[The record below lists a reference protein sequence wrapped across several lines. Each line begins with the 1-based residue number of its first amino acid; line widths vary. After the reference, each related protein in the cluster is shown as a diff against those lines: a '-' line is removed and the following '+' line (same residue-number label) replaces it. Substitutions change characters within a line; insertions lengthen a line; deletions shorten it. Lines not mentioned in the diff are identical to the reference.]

1 MGVPIKLILKEIGS
15 RINNIG
21 TIVDTDPNND
31 ETTSYVGKML
41 QRAGAG
47 VGAGAFAGGIK
58 DMNNMKDT
66 ASAADA
72 ASAAS
77 DAKDAAE
84 AASAAKDMAD
94 AASAAKDVASAAS
107 DKNIKDITTSNT
119 ADVIERAYKQ
129 LDDII
134 YKYNSK
140 GQALG
145 EDDKL
150 RAGIT
155 AQSMEGSILES
166 AVIEDPNTGYKMVD
180 TRHLALANAAAI
192 KEIFERLDR
201 IEGRNEI

>member
-1 MGVPIKLILKEIGS
+1 MSARLILKEIGS

-31 ETTSYVGKML
+31 ETTSYMGKMV
-41 QRAGAG
+41 Q
-47 VGAGAFAGGIK
+47 GAGAFGGGLKDIK
-58 DMNNMKDT
+58 DNFSSKD
-66 ASAADA
+66 

-77 DAKDAAE
+77 DE
-84 AASAAKDMAD
+84 
-94 AASAAKDVASAAS
+94 
-107 DKNIKDITTSNT
+107 NIKDIAKTNT
-119 ADVIERAYKQ
+119 ADIIEKAYKG

-150 RAGIT
+150 RAGVT

-166 AVIEDPNTGYKMVD
+166 AVMEDPATGYKMVD

-192 KEIFERLDR
+192 KEIFERLDKL
-201 IEGRNEI
+201 EGKE

>member
-1 MGVPIKLILKEIGS
+1 MGVPVKLILKEIGS

-21 TIVDTDPNND
+21 TIVDTDETND
-31 ETTSYVGKML
+31 ETTSYAGKML
-41 QRAGAG
+41 QGA
-47 VGAGAFAGGIK
+47 GAGAFAGGIK
-58 DMNNMKDT
+58 DMKNMKDT
-66 ASAADA
+66 AN
-72 ASAAS
+72 
-77 DAKDAAE
+77 AKDTAE
-84 AASAAKDMAD
+84 AAKDMAD
-94 AASAAKDVASAAS
+94 TASAAKDVASAAS

-119 ADVIERAYKQ
+119 ADIIEKAYKG

-150 RAGIT
+150 RAGVT

-192 KEIFERLDR
+192 KEIFERLDKL
-201 IEGRNEI
+201 ENK

>member
-1 MGVPIKLILKEIGS
+1 MSARLILKEIGS

-31 ETTSYVGKML
+31 ETTSYMGKML
-41 QRAGAG
+41 DGT
-47 VGAGAFAGGIK
+47 GAFGGGLKDIK
-58 DMNNMKDT
+58 DNFSSK
-66 ASAADA
+66 DA

-77 DAKDAAE
+77 DE
-84 AASAAKDMAD
+84 
-94 AASAAKDVASAAS
+94 
-107 DKNIKDITTSNT
+107 NIKDIAKTNT
-119 ADVIERAYKQ
+119 ADIIEKAYKG

-150 RAGIT
+150 RAGVT

-166 AVIEDPNTGYKMVD
+166 AVMEDPATGYKMVD

-192 KEIFERLDR
+192 KEIFERLDKL
-201 IEGRNEI
+201 EGK

>member
-1 MGVPIKLILKEIGS
+1 MAVPIKMILKEIGS
-15 RINNIG
+15 RINNVG

-31 ETTSYVGKML
+31 ETTSYMGKML
-41 QRAGAG
+41 EGN
-47 VGAGAFAGGIK
+47 GAFGGGLK
-58 DMNNMKDT
+58 DIGSFKDNFN
-66 ASAADA
+66 SK
-72 ASAAS
+72 
-77 DAKDAAE
+77 DAKDV
-84 AASAAKDMAD
+84 AD
-94 AASAAKDVASAAS
+94 AAKDVAAAVS
-107 DKNIKDITTSNT
+107 DKNIKDIAKTNT
-119 ADVIERAYKQ
+119 ADIIEKAYKG

-166 AVIEDPNTGYKMVD
+166 AVMEDPATGYKMVD

-192 KEIFERLDR
+192 KEIFERLDKL
-201 IEGRNEI
+201 EGKK

>member
-1 MGVPIKLILKEIGS
+1 MAVPIKMILKEIGS

-31 ETTSYVGKML
+31 ETTSYMGKML
-41 QRAGAG
+41 EGD
-47 VGAGAFAGGIK
+47 GAFGGGLKDIK
-58 DMNNMKDT
+58 DNFNSK
-66 ASAADA
+66 
-72 ASAAS
+72 
-77 DAKDAAE
+77 DAKDV
-84 AASAAKDMAD
+84 AD
-94 AASAAKDVASAAS
+94 AAKDVASAAS
-107 DKNIKDITTSNT
+107 DKNIKDIAKTNT
-119 ADVIERAYKQ
+119 ADIIEKAYKG

-155 AQSMEGSILES
+155 AQSMQGSILGS
-166 AVIEDPNTGYKMVD
+166 NVFEDPATGYKMVD

-192 KEIFERLDR
+192 KILFEKIDELEKL
-201 IEGRNEI
+201 IKK

>member
-1 MGVPIKLILKEIGS
+1 MAVPIKMILKEIGS

-31 ETTSYVGKML
+31 ETTSYAGKML
-41 QRAGAG
+41 Q
-47 VGAGAFAGGIK
+47 GAGAFGGGLKDIK
-58 DMNNMKDT
+58 DNF
-66 ASAADA
+66 S
-72 ASAAS
+72 S
-77 DAKDAAE
+77 
-84 AASAAKDMAD
+84 
-94 AASAAKDVASAAS
+94 KDVAS
-107 DKNIKDITTSNT
+107 DENIKDIAKTNT
-119 ADVIERAYKQ
+119 ADIIEKAYKG

-150 RAGIT
+150 RAGVT

-166 AVIEDPNTGYKMVD
+166 AVMEDPATGYKMVD

-192 KEIFERLDR
+192 KEIFERLDKL
-201 IEGRNEI
+201 EGKQ

>member
-1 MGVPIKLILKEIGS
+1 MSARLILKEIGS

-31 ETTSYVGKML
+31 ETTSYAGKML
-41 QRAGAG
+41 QG
-47 VGAGAFAGGIK
+47 VGAFGGGLKDIK
-58 DMNNMKDT
+58 DNFKFNSKDAADAADT
-66 ASAADA
+66 ASAA
-72 ASAAS
+72 
-77 DAKDAAE
+77 K
-84 AASAAKDMAD
+84 D
-94 AASAAKDVASAAS
+94 AASAAKDVAAAVS
-107 DKNIKDITTSNT
+107 DKNLKDIDKNGTT
-119 ADVIERAYKQ
+119 ADIIEKAYKG

-166 AVIEDPNTGYKMVD
+166 AVMEDPATGYKMVD

-192 KEIFERLDR
+192 KEIFERLDKL
-201 IEGRNEI
+201 EGKQ

>member
-1 MGVPIKLILKEIGS
+1 MSARLILKEIGS

-31 ETTSYVGKML
+31 ETTSYMGKML
-41 QRAGAG
+41 EGAG
-47 VGAGAFAGGIK
+47 SFGGGLK
-58 DMNNMKDT
+58 DIGKLKDNFST
-66 ASAADA
+66 KDAADA
-72 ASAAS
+72 ASAA
-77 DAKDAAE
+77 AA
-84 AASAAKDMAD
+84 
-94 AASAAKDVASAAS
+94 VS
-107 DKNIKDITTSNT
+107 DKNLKDVEKNGTTE
-119 ADVIERAYKQ
+119 DVIERAYKG

-134 YKYNSK
+134 YRYNKK

-166 AVIEDPNTGYKMVD
+166 AVMEDPATGYKMVD

-192 KEIFERLDR
+192 KEIFERLDKL
-201 IEGRNEI
+201 EGK

>member
-21 TIVDTDPNND
+21 TIVDTNPNND
-31 ETTSYVGKML
+31 ETTSYAGKML
-41 QRAGAG
+41 QGA
-47 VGAGAFAGGIK
+47 GAGAFAGGIK
-58 DMNNMKDT
+58 DMKNMKDT
-66 ASAADA
+66 A
-72 ASAAS
+72 

-107 DKNIKDITTSNT
+107 DKNIKDIADTNT
-119 ADVIERAYKQ
+119 EDIIEKAYKQ

-145 EDDKL
+145 QDDKL

-201 IEGRNEI
+201 IEGRNEL

>member
-1 MGVPIKLILKEIGS
+1 MSARLILKEIGS

-31 ETTSYVGKML
+31 ETTSYAGKML
-41 QRAGAG
+41 QGT
-47 VGAGAFAGGIK
+47 GAFGGGLKDIK
-58 DMNNMKDT
+58 DNF
-66 ASAADA
+66 S
-72 ASAAS
+72 S
-77 DAKDAAE
+77 KDAA
-84 AASAAKDMAD
+84 D
-94 AASAAKDVASAAS
+94 AAS
-107 DKNIKDITTSNT
+107 DKNIKDIDKTSNT
-119 ADVIERAYKQ
+119 ADIIEKAYKG

-150 RAGIT
+150 RAGVT

-166 AVIEDPNTGYKMVD
+166 AVMEDPATGYKMVD

-192 KEIFERLDR
+192 KEIFERLDKL
-201 IEGRNEI
+201 EGKQ

>member
-1 MGVPIKLILKEIGS
+1 MAVPIKMILKEIGS

-31 ETTSYVGKML
+31 ETTSYMGKML
-41 QRAGAG
+41 EGAG
-47 VGAGAFAGGIK
+47 SFGGGLKDIGNFK
-58 DMNNMKDT
+58 DMFNSK
-66 ASAADA
+66 
-72 ASAAS
+72 
-77 DAKDAAE
+77 DAK
-84 AASAAKDMAD
+84 D
-94 AASAAKDVASAAS
+94 AASAAKDAASAAS
-107 DKNIKDITTSNT
+107 AAKDIASAVSDENLKDIDKTKT
-119 ADVIERAYKQ
+119 ADIIEKAYKG

-134 YKYNSK
+134 YHYNQK

-166 AVIEDPNTGYKMVD
+166 AVMEDPATGYKMVD

-192 KEIFERLDR
+192 KEIFERLDKL
-201 IEGRNEI
+201 EGKE

>member
-1 MGVPIKLILKEIGS
+1 MAVPIKMILKEIGS

-31 ETTSYVGKML
+31 ETTSYMGKML
-41 QRAGAG
+41 EGN
-47 VGAGAFAGGIK
+47 GAFGGGLK
-58 DMNNMKDT
+58 DIGSFKDNFN
-66 ASAADA
+66 SK
-72 ASAAS
+72 
-77 DAKDAAE
+77 DAKDV
-84 AASAAKDMAD
+84 AD
-94 AASAAKDVASAAS
+94 AAKDVASAAS
-107 DKNIKDITTSNT
+107 DKNIKDIDKNGNT
-119 ADVIERAYKQ
+119 ADIIEKAYKG

-166 AVIEDPNTGYKMVD
+166 AVMEDPATGYKMVD

-192 KEIFERLDR
+192 KEIFERLDKL
-201 IEGRNEI
+201 EGKQ

>member
-1 MGVPIKLILKEIGS
+1 MAVPIKMILKEIGS

-31 ETTSYVGKML
+31 ETTSYMGKMME
-41 QRAGAG
+41 GT
-47 VGAGAFAGGIK
+47 GAFGGGLKDIK
-58 DMNNMKDT
+58 DNFSSK
-66 ASAADA
+66 
-72 ASAAS
+72 
-77 DAKDAAE
+77 DAKDV
-84 AASAAKDMAD
+84 AD
-94 AASAAKDVASAAS
+94 AAKDVAAAVS
-107 DKNIKDITTSNT
+107 DKNIKDIAKTNT
-119 ADVIERAYKQ
+119 ADIIEKAYKG

-150 RAGIT
+150 RAGVT

-166 AVIEDPNTGYKMVD
+166 AVMEDPATGYKMVD

-192 KEIFERLDR
+192 KEIFEKIDELEKLIRK
-201 IEGRNEI
+201 

>member
-1 MGVPIKLILKEIGS
+1 MAVPIKMILKEIGS

-31 ETTSYVGKML
+31 ETTSYMGKML
-41 QRAGAG
+41 EGS
-47 VGAGAFAGGIK
+47 GAFGGGLK
-58 DMNNMKDT
+58 DIGSFKDNF
-66 ASAADA
+66 S
-72 ASAAS
+72 SK
-77 DAKDAAE
+77 DAKDAA
-84 AASAAKDMAD
+84 D
-94 AASAAKDVASAAS
+94 AAKDVASAAS
-107 DKNIKDITTSNT
+107 DKNIKDIAKTNT
-119 ADVIERAYKQ
+119 ADIIEKAYKG

-166 AVIEDPNTGYKMVD
+166 AVMEDPATGYKMVD

-192 KEIFERLDR
+192 KEIFERLDKL
-201 IEGRNEI
+201 EGKK

>member
-1 MGVPIKLILKEIGS
+1 MSARLILKEIGS

-31 ETTSYVGKML
+31 ETTSYMGKMV
-41 QRAGAG
+41 QGA
-47 VGAGAFAGGIK
+47 GAGAFGGGLK
-58 DMNNMKDT
+58 DIGSFKDNFN
-66 ASAADA
+66 SK
-72 ASAAS
+72 
-77 DAKDAAE
+77 DAKDAAG
-84 AASAAKDMAD
+84 AAKD
-94 AASAAKDVASAAS
+94 AASTAKDVAAAAS
-107 DKNIKDITTSNT
+107 DKNLKDIDKTKT
-119 ADVIERAYKQ
+119 ADIIEKAYKG

-134 YKYNSK
+134 YSYNKK

-166 AVIEDPNTGYKMVD
+166 AVMEDPATGYKMVD

-192 KEIFERLDR
+192 KEIFERLDKL
-201 IEGRNEI
+201 EGKE

>member
-1 MGVPIKLILKEIGS
+1 MAVPIKMILKEIGS

-31 ETTSYVGKML
+31 ETTSYAGKMV
-41 QRAGAG
+41 QGI
-47 VGAGAFAGGIK
+47 GAFGGGLKDIK
-58 DMNNMKDT
+58 DNFN
-66 ASAADA
+66 S
-72 ASAAS
+72 
-77 DAKDAAE
+77 KDAA
-84 AASAAKDMAD
+84 D
-94 AASAAKDVASAAS
+94 AAS
-107 DKNIKDITTSNT
+107 DKNIKDIDKTSNT
-119 ADVIERAYKQ
+119 ADIIEKAYKG

-166 AVIEDPNTGYKMVD
+166 AVMEDPATGYKMVD

-192 KEIFERLDR
+192 KEIFERLDKL
-201 IEGRNEI
+201 EGKQ